1 MASDADKVHGGFRN
15 GIRWAAT
22 VGTGTVNPSCDTS
35 SGESHVRG
43 TQSVR
48 RALQLL
54 RRVAKSN
61 DRGVRLAQLVRDEG
75 LDRAPPYRL
84 VSCLVGGQ
92 FVHRDSAD
100 LYRLGPEAVLLG
112 SLLPHPTPL
121 LRRFVPVMKRIG
133 RIAGDTVFLMMR

>member
-54 RRVAKSN
+54 RRVAKSKH
-61 DRGVRLAQLVRDEG
+61 RGARPAQLVREG
-75 LDRAPPYRL
+75 GLGRAAPYRL
-84 VSCLVGGQ
+84 MGCRVEEQ
-92 FVHRDSAD
+92 FVDRDSEH
-100 LYRLGPEAVLLG
+100 LYRLGP
-112 SLLPHPTPL
+112 
-121 LRRFVPVMKRIG
+121 
-133 RIAGDTVFLMMR
+133 